1 MFENNPNRA
10 SIPQKEYR
18 NICGR
23 VIKEQQ
29 IQRGESIGRDFL
41 IGNYFK
47 LVRHCEGVETEELCF
62 VHRSI
67 YEYFVA
73 ETIFSSIEN
82 ALNELSNE
90 SQKEF
95 AGSIAQYLKKGELSQ
110 NISQYLRHKLSKQY
124 STLDSV
130 KQQNFYWWWESAIN
144 KMMDVGMFY
153 YSKPVEHEADGVF
166 MEVRCFMNLMEIFRI
181 VPGAEPGNCIGS
193 SIQRKSLEKY
203 IRYCAVMFSVWEKR
217 TEFEKINLR
226 KMDLKHLDLH
236 AIDLSGADL
245 VEANLM
251 KADLEGANLTKAD
264 LRRTN
269 LLGANLRKADL
280 RAADLRKA
288 NLRKADFRGAV
299 IEYVR
304 NGYTKSDEQKLA
316 SARLKNACIN
326 GSIWREKDI
335 RKLRQL
341 NRTTFTNLVIE
352 DENGNRMPRRGI
364 SK

>member
-1 MFENNPNRA
+1 
-10 SIPQKEYR
+10 
-18 NICGR
+18 
-23 VIKEQQ
+23 
-29 IQRGESIGRDFL
+29 
-41 IGNYFK
+41 
-47 LVRHCEGVETEELCF
+47 
-62 VHRSI
+62 
-67 YEYFVA
+67 
-73 ETIFSSIEN
+73 
-82 ALNELSNE
+82 
-90 SQKEF
+90 
-95 AGSIAQYLKKGELSQ
+95 
-110 NISQYLRHKLSKQY
+110 
-124 STLDSV
+124 
-130 KQQNFYWWWESAIN
+130 
-144 KMMDVGMFY
+144 
-153 YSKPVEHEADGVF
+153 
-166 MEVRCFMNLMEIFRI
+166 
-181 VPGAEPGNCIGS
+181 
-193 SIQRKSLEKY
+193 
-203 IRYCAVMFSVWEKR
+203 
-217 TEFEKINLR
+217 
-226 KMDLKHLDLH
+226 MDLKHLDLH